1 MKIGYVRVS
10 KEEQN
15 EQLQIDALK
24 KYGCDKIFQEKISGT
39 AKLRPEFEKM
49 KEVLRSGDELVVW
62 DIDRLGRT
70 TLELIMFVDELNQKG
85 VLFKSLSQS
94 LIDTTTETGEFV
106 FKLFALLAEHERK
119 RLIRRTKAGLN
130 SARARGRMGGRPKG
144 LSPHYQEIA
153 PLVISAYKELRS
165 IREIMKAFKIPSTT
179 TVYKILSEN
188 GVNSQVYVKKEK
200 NTMKT
205 TFLEVNN

>member
-24 KYGCDKIFQEKISGT
+24 KYGCEKIYQEKVSG
-39 AKLRPEFEKM
+39 ALQHRPEFERLKDI
-49 KEVLRSGDELVVW
+49 LRKDDELVVW

-85 VLFKSLSQS
+85 ILFKSLSQS

-119 RLIRRTKAGLN
+119 RLIRRTKAGQEA
-130 SARARGRMGGRPKG
+130 ARARGRMGGRPKG
-144 LSPHYQEIA
+144 LSPHYQDIA
-153 PLVISAYKELRS
+153 PMVVDAYKQQRS
-165 IREIMKAFKIPSTT
+165 IRDIMKAFKIPSTA
-179 TVYKILSEN
+179 TVYKILAES
-188 GVNSQVYVKKEK
+188 GVTSQVYIKKNK
-200 NTMKT
+200 MQ
-205 TFLEVNN
+205 

>member
-15 EQLQIDALK
+15 LQLQLDALQ
-24 KYGCDKIFQEKISGT
+24 KYGCEKIFQEKISGT
-39 AKLRPEFEKM
+39 SKNRVEFERM
-49 KEVLRSGDELVVW
+49 KETLRKQDELVVW

-85 VLFKSLSQS
+85 ILFKSLSQS

-119 RLIRRTKAGLN
+119 RLIRRTKAGQEA
-130 SARARGRMGGRPKG
+130 ARARGRMGGRPKG

-153 PLVISAYKELRS
+153 PLVISAYKEQRS

-188 GVNSQVYVKKEK
+188 KVPVQIYDKKV
-200 NTMKT
+200 T
-205 TFLEVNN
+205 VD

>member
-15 EQLQIDALK
+15 LQLQVDALK
-24 KYGCDKIFQEKISGT
+24 KYGCQKIFEEKISGT
-39 AKLRPEFEKM
+39 SKNRIEFEKM
-49 KEVLRSGDELVVW
+49 KEVLRKDDELVVW

-70 TLELIMFVDELNQKG
+70 TLELIMLVDELNQKG
-85 VLFKSLSQS
+85 ILFKSLSQS

-119 RLIRRTKAGLN
+119 RLIRRTKAGQEA
-130 SARARGRMGGRPKG
+130 ARARGRMGGRPKG
-144 LSPHYQEIA
+144 LSPHYQQIA
-153 PLVISAYKELRS
+153 PMVISAYIEQRS

-179 TVYKILSEN
+179 TIYKILSEN
-188 GVNSQVYVKKEK
+188 NVPFQVYNKIEKKES
-200 NTMKT
+200 
-205 TFLEVNN
+205 V

>member
-15 EQLQIDALK
+15 EQLQIDALE
-24 KYGCDKIFQEKISGT
+24 KYGCEKIFQEKISGT
-39 AKLRPEFEKM
+39 AKNRGEFERM
-49 KEVLRSGDELVVW
+49 KEVLRKDDELVVW

-70 TLELIMFVDELNQKG
+70 TLELIMFVDELNHNG
-85 VLFKSLSQS
+85 ILFKSLSQS

-106 FKLFALLAEHERK
+106 FKLFALLAEHEKK
-119 RLIRRTKAGLN
+119 RLIRRTKAGQEA
-130 SARARGRMGGRPKG
+130 ARARGRMGGRPKG
-144 LSPHYQEIA
+144 LSSHYQEIA
-153 PLVISAYKELRS
+153 PLVISAYKEQRS

-188 GVNSQVYVKKEK
+188 GVSSQVYIKK
-200 NTMKT
+200 NKT
-205 TFLEVNN
+205 Q

>member
-24 KYGCDKIFQEKISGT
+24 KYGCEKLFQEKISGS
-39 AKLRPEFEKM
+39 AKHRPEFEKM

-70 TLELIMFVDELNQKG
+70 TLELIMLVDDLNQKG
-85 VLFKSLSQS
+85 ILFKSLSQS

-119 RLIRRTKAGLN
+119 RLIRRTKAGQEA
-130 SARARGRMGGRPKG
+130 ARARGRMGGRPKG

-153 PLVISAYKELRS
+153 PMVVDAYKQQRS
-165 IREIMKAFKIPSTT
+165 IRDIMKAFKIPSTA
-179 TVYKILSEN
+179 TVYKIISESN
-188 GVNSQVYVKKEK
+188 VDAQVYIKKNK
-200 NTMKT
+200 
-205 TFLEVNN
+205 

>member
-15 EQLQIDALK
+15 EQLQIDALE
-24 KYGCDKIFQEKISGT
+24 KYGCEKIFQEKISGT
-39 AKLRPEFEKM
+39 AKNRVEFERM
-49 KEVLRSGDELVVW
+49 KEVIRKGDELVVW

-70 TLELIMFVDELNQKG
+70 TLELIMFVDELNHNG
-85 VLFKSLSQS
+85 ILFKSLSQS

-119 RLIRRTKAGLN
+119 RLIRRTKAGQEA
-130 SARARGRMGGRPKG
+130 ARARGRMGGRPKG
-144 LSPHYQEIA
+144 LSSHYQEIA
-153 PLVISAYKELRS
+153 PLVISAYKDQRS

-179 TVYKILSEN
+179 TVYKILTEN
-188 GVNSQVYVKKEK
+188 GVNSQVYIKK
-200 NTMKT
+200 NKT
-205 TFLEVNN
+205 Q

>member
-24 KYGCDKIFQEKISGT
+24 KYGCEKLFQEKISGT

-70 TLELIMFVDELNQKG
+70 TLELIMLVDDLNQKG
-85 VLFKSLSQS
+85 ILFKSLSQS

-119 RLIRRTKAGLN
+119 RLIRRTKAGQEA
-130 SARARGRMGGRPKG
+130 ARARGRMGGRPKG
-144 LSPHYQEIA
+144 LSPHYQETA
-153 PLVISAYKELRS
+153 PMVVDAYKQQRS
-165 IREIMKAFKIPSTT
+165 IRDIMKAFKIPSTA
-179 TVYKILSEN
+179 TVYKIISEN
-188 GVNSQVYVKKEK
+188 DVDSQVYINELV
-200 NTMKT
+200 
-205 TFLEVNN
+205 

>member
-24 KYGCDKIFQEKISGT
+24 KYGCEKLFQEKISGT
-39 AKLRPEFEKM
+39 AKHRPEFEKM

-70 TLELIMFVDELNQKG
+70 TLELIMLVDDLNQKG
-85 VLFKSLSQS
+85 ILFKSLSQS

-119 RLIRRTKAGLN
+119 RLIRRTKAGQEA
-130 SARARGRMGGRPKG
+130 ARARGRMGGRPKG

-153 PLVISAYKELRS
+153 PMVVDAYKQQRS
-165 IREIMKAFKIPSTT
+165 IRDIMKAFKIPSTA
-179 TVYKILSEN
+179 TVYKILSES
-188 GVNSQVYVKKEK
+188 GVDFQVYHK
-200 NTMKT
+200 NSK
-205 TFLEVNN
+205 N

>member
-15 EQLQIDALK
+15 LQLQLDALQ
-24 KYGCDKIFQEKISGT
+24 KYGCEKIFQEKISGT
-39 AKLRPEFEKM
+39 SKNRVEFERM
-49 KEVLRSGDELVVW
+49 KETLRKQDELVVW

-85 VLFKSLSQS
+85 ILFKSLSQS

-119 RLIRRTKAGLN
+119 RLIRRTKAGQEA
-130 SARARGRMGGRPKG
+130 ARARGRMGGRPKG
-144 LSPHYQEIA
+144 LSAHYQEISA
-153 PLVISAYKELRS
+153 LVISAYKEQRS

-188 GVNSQVYVKKEK
+188 KVPVQVYDKKV
-200 NTMKT
+200 T
-205 TFLEVNN
+205 VD

>member
-24 KYGCDKIFQEKISGT
+24 KYGCEKIFQEKISGT
-39 AKLRPEFEKM
+39 AKNRVEFERM
-49 KEVLRSGDELVVW
+49 KEVIRKGDELVVW

-85 VLFKSLSQS
+85 ILFKSLSQS

-119 RLIRRTKAGLN
+119 RLIRRTKAGQEA
-130 SARARGRMGGRPKG
+130 ARARGRMGGRPKG

-153 PLVISAYKELRS
+153 PLVISAYKEQRS

-179 TVYKILSEN
+179 TVYKILYEN
-188 GVNSQVYVKKEK
+188 GVNSQVYIKKA
-200 NTMKT
+200 KT
-205 TFLEVNN
+205 Q